1 MLTRVRSALR
11 RASPC
16 ILVIAG
22 TNAAAVASGLAMAHA
37 GSSVALADRD
47 FLVTRAHRVDPAAR
61 ADDAGA
67 HWRAAA
73 VDFSRNLGLVAVP
86 DTVGGLTLVL
96 PVGLAAYRGW
106 VGGIVSVGPH
116 HESRLRRVREAVYY
130 LVTLVLQ
137 LAGFTLAGGAGV
149 HLGLAF
155 IRGDAPAVG
164 PRWFRLPKAAL
175 ADVAWLYAL
184 VVPLLALGSVWE
196 YLAPVR

>member
-1 MLTRVRSALR
+1 M
-11 RASPC
+11 
-16 ILVIAG
+16 IAV
-22 TNAAAVASGLAMAHA
+22 TNAVCVTVGIVMAHA
-37 GSSVALADRD
+37 GSSLALAYRD
-47 FLVTRAHRVDPAAR
+47 FLVERAHREDPASR

-73 VDFSRNLGLVAVP
+73 IDFSRNLGLVAVP

-96 PVGLAAYRGW
+96 PVGLAAYRAW
-106 VGGIVSVGPH
+106 VGGIVSVGAH
-116 HESRLRRVREAVYY
+116 HQSRLRHLRPAVYY

-137 LAGFTLAGGAGV
+137 LAGFTLAGGAGL

-164 PRWFRLPKAAL
+164 PRWFRLPKPAL

-184 VVPLLALGSVWE
+184 VVPLLALGSLWE
-196 YLAPVR
+196 FLAQTG